1 MSERSFRRDRQRRIA
16 AEKRRQSLR
25 TRRRTITAG
34 IAAGAFALAAPS
46 AAQAADFV
54 VTTTS
59 DHAAGLCEPA
69 PGDCTLREALAAAA
83 ANDPA
88 TDNITFQSGLT
99 GTINL
104 DPGQGQLVFN
114 SHYALAINGPG
125 ADVLAVS
132 GGDAVRV
139 LSANPNNNTG
149 APGLTISGLTLRD
162 GGVGPAD
169 GANGGALFVGKY
181 ANVTLDRAV
190 VSSSS
195 AAAGPN
201 SGGRGGGVYS
211 IGDTTITHSTI
222 SANSATAGGGGI
234 AASDPPIGGS
244 AFRLLD
250 STVSGNTAPAGAGVG
265 LAPISGQFQF
275 NNSTIAQNT
284 AATNGGGIYLNR
296 AAASNPLTVA
306 LGSMI
311 VANNLPDDL
320 DKNDNAPSGTGFAL
334 AFSLVKVPGDG
345 VSSQTASIIGAD
357 PLLGALANNGGPTPT
372 QLLAAGSPAVDKGQ
386 AVGGLTTDQRGQPR
400 TVDRSPSNAAD
411 GTDIGSVEL
420 GAQEAGAAA
429 VVGAGAGAA
438 AKPLAT
444 CKGKAATI
452 VGTNGAEKLKGTSRK
467 DVIAALGGKDKVS
480 GLAGNDLICGGGG
493 KDTLNGG
500 KGNDKLFGQKG
511 NDTLKGGPGNDKLK
525 GGAGKDIVAIERR
538 E

>member
-1 MSERSFRRDRQRRIA
+1 MSQRSFRRDRQRRIA

-54 VTTTS
+54 VNTTA
-59 DHAAGLCEPA
+59 DHAVGPCEPA
-69 PGDCTLREALAAAA
+69 PGDCTLREALTDAA

-88 TDNITFQSGLT
+88 ADNINFQSGLT

-104 DPGQGQLVFN
+104 TQGQLVFN
-114 SHYALAINGPG
+114 DQFALAINGPG
-125 ADVLAVS
+125 ADSLAVS
-132 GGDAVRV
+132 GGNASRV
-139 LSANPNNNTG
+139 LYAYANNTG
-149 APGLTISGLTLRD
+149 APSLTISGLTLRD
-162 GGVGPAD
+162 GHATGNGFA
-169 GANGGALFVGKY
+169 GNGGALFVGKY
-181 ANVTLDRAV
+181 ANVTLDRALV
-190 VSSSS
+190 TSSS
-195 AAAGPN
+195 AVAGPS

-211 IGDTTITHSTI
+211 VGDTTITHSTV
-222 SANSATAGGGGI
+222 SGNSASVGGGGI

-265 LAPISGQFQF
+265 VAPQTASGQFQF

-296 AAASNPLTVA
+296 AATANPLNIA

-320 DKNDNAPSGTGFAL
+320 DINNNAPSGTGFAL

-372 QLLAAGSPAVDKGQ
+372 HLLAASSPAVDKGQ

-420 GAQEAGAAA
+420 GADEPGAAA

-467 DVIAALGGKDKVS
+467 DVIAALGGKDTVS
-480 GLAGNDLICGGGG
+480 GLAGNDVICGGGG
-493 KDTLNGG
+493 KDTLKGG
-500 KGNDKLFGQKG
+500 KGNDTLLGQKG

-525 GGAGKDIVAIERR
+525 GGAGKDKQIQ
-538 E
+538 

>member
-34 IAAGAFALAAPS
+34 IAAGAFALGGPS

-54 VTTTS
+54 VNTTA
-59 DHAAGLCEPA
+59 DHAAGPCEPA
-69 PGDCTLREALAAAA
+69 PGDCTLREALVAAA

-88 TDNITFQSGLT
+88 ADNINFQSGLT

-104 DPGQGQLVFN
+104 TQGQLEFN
-114 SHYALAINGPG
+114 DQYALAINGPG
-125 ADVLAVS
+125 ADSLAVS
-132 GGDAVRV
+132 GSNASRV
-139 LSANPNNNTG
+139 LNVYPNNTG
-149 APGLTISGLTLRD
+149 APSLTISGLTLRD
-162 GGVGPAD
+162 GKATGNGFA
-169 GANGGALFVGKY
+169 GSGGALFVGKY
-181 ANVTLDRAV
+181 ANLTLDRAV

-195 AAAGPN
+195 AVAGPS

-211 IGDTTITHSTI
+211 AGDTTITHSTI
-222 SANSATAGGGGI
+222 SANSASAGGGGI

-250 STVSGNTAPAGAGVG
+250 STVSGNTAPTGAGVG
-265 LAPISGQFQF
+265 VAPQTASGQFQF

-296 AAASNPLTVA
+296 PAGQNPLTIA

-311 VANNLPDDL
+311 VANNLPEDL
-320 DKNDNAPSGTGFAL
+320 DINNNAPSGTGFAL

-345 VSSQTASIIGAD
+345 MNNQTASIIGAD

-372 QLLAAGSPAVDKGQ
+372 HLLAASSPAVDKGQ

-420 GAQEAGAAA
+420 GAEEAGAAT

-438 AKPLAT
+438 AKPLAS

-467 DVIAALGGKDKVS
+467 DVIAALGGKDTVS
-480 GLAGNDLICGGGG
+480 GLAGNDVICGGGG
-493 KDTLNGG
+493 KDTLKGG
-500 KGNDKLFGQKG
+500 KGNDKLLGQKG
-511 NDTLKGGPGNDKLK
+511 NDTLKGGPGNDTLK
-525 GGAGKDIVAIERR
+525 GGAGKDKQIQ
-538 E
+538 